1 MKLQSIRPAL
11 GRGRLYAFPV
21 AWAAVLI
28 AGIGLREPVQAIDL
42 STQLTFT
49 TDSDAPVALE
59 TPQIFLA
66 MESDPT
72 LALVGSQELGEPER
86 PAPVTSRDFVGFVGA
101 HGRFA
106 APGNAL
112 RRQVELRPVNPRT
125 ADELAST
132 FRDVAYTLTDVRQG
146 EAVPALRVERVPDD
160 LGMKDGNERKLLFIT
175 ALLPIILDVN
185 QHVLAE
191 CERLLYLRDVIATV
205 PDLVT
210 NQEYAWLA
218 DLADRYDTT
227 SDQMEELINRVDIV
241 PPSMAIAQSGIESG
255 WGTSFAARNGN
266 ALFGQIQTFGRHSVA
281 VSWKPGPSMPQP
293 FTNVAEATDAYV
305 MNLNTHAAYAAFRNA
320 RAAMRARG
328 EWPDG
333 YQLIGQLLRYSER
346 GGGYVS
352 FVREVMRENELR
364 DFDHARLSSH

>member
-1 MKLQSIRPAL
+1 MKLQSIRPAFN
-11 GRGRLYAFPV
+11 RARLYAFPAV
-21 AWAAVLI
+21 WAAVLI
-28 AGIGLREPVQAIDL
+28 TGIGLREPVQAIDL
-42 STQLTFT
+42 STQLTFINIP
-49 TDSDAPVALE
+49 DSPVTLK
-59 TPQIFLA
+59 TPRAFLA
-66 MESDPT
+66 MDADPAL
-72 LALVGSQELGEPER
+72 LAFVSHDISEPE
-86 PAPVTSRDFVGFVGA
+86 APTPITTRDFIGA

-112 RRQVELRPVNPRT
+112 RRQVELRAINPRT

-132 FRDVAYTLTDVRQG
+132 FRGFAYTLTDVRQG

-185 QHVLAE
+185 QRILAE
-191 CERLLYLRDVIATV
+191 RDQLLYLRDVLATA

-210 NQEYAWLA
+210 DREHAWLA

-227 SDQMEELINRVDIV
+227 PDKLEELVNRVDIV
-241 PPSMAIAQSGIESG
+241 PPSMAIAQSGVESG

-266 ALFGQIQTFGRHSVA
+266 ALFGQIQTVGRHSVT

-305 MNLNTHAAYAAFRNA
+305 MNLNTHTAYAAFRNE
-320 RAAMRARG
+320 RARMRESG
-328 EWPDG
+328 DWPEG
-333 YQLIGQLLRYSER
+333 YRLIGQLLRYSEL
-346 GGGYVS
+346 GGEYVQ
-352 FVREVMRENELR
+352 FVRQIMRENALG
-364 DFDHARLSSH
+364 DFDHARLSSY